1 MDKKRLIAAAAAGVL
16 LLACGLSVAYFTD
29 YDSRDNVFTVGK
41 VGLELNEEHYT
52 DRQTARPAE
61 KLPKDPTVKN
71 TGINDEYVFLEVS
84 VPKRELTLL
93 GDNGTPV
100 GAKALTEAFDFFAE
114 ESPQTV
120 SGSSFIYNGA
130 AAGAEGWVFL
140 ERNDSAGEVTYVFG
154 YSRKLSAGEETV
166 SLFDKFALKR
176 FIEEELTGGSRLSVP
191 VRAYGIQADSLDGA
205 EGVPADGSDPSVEAL
220 RSIFGICSN
229 KKE

>member
-1 MDKKRLIAAAAAGVL
+1 MDKKRLIAAGAAGIL

-29 YDSRDNVFTVGK
+29 YDRKDNVFTVGK

-52 DRQTARPAE
+52 DRQIARPSE

-84 VPKRELTLL
+84 VPKRQLTLL
-93 GDNGTPV
+93 GDNGAPL
-100 GAKALTEAFDFFAE
+100 GPKALTEVFDFFAE
-114 ESPQTV
+114 ENPQTV
-120 SGSSFIYNGA
+120 SGTSFSYNGA
-130 AAGAEGWVFL
+130 AAGSDGWVFL
-140 ERNDSAGEVTYVFG
+140 EKNDGTDEATYVFG
-154 YSRKLSAGEETV
+154 YSRRLAAGDETT
-166 SLFDKFALKR
+166 SLFDKFALKS

-205 EGVPADGSDPSVEAL
+205 EGVPADGSAPSAEAL
-220 RSIFGICSN
+220 RSIFRICNN